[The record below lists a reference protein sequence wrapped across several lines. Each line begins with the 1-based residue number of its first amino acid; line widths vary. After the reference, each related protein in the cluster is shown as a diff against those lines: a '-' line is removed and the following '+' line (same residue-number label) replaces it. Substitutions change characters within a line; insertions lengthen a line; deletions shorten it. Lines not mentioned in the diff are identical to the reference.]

1 MAKGNMFL
9 GFARGKV
16 GDIVFY
22 RQNGEQVSRG
32 RNRHPANP
40 NTLRQQ
46 VQRAVSA
53 SIQRLYSAGQQVFNH
68 SFEGKKVG
76 AENQQEFVRRN
87 MAILRALV
95 VGDINAGNVDAAC
108 RGRVSAPGLSVAV
121 PFDGMM
127 ISSGSLQQLA
137 FSWDEEEGAFSL
149 PEPRRSVSEEI
160 VEQVG
165 AYATRVGLVE
175 GDIYTFVVFG
185 CDPLEGSEL
194 GYYGG
199 EPYSSFAAIYQS
211 FFAFAQMRV
220 KAGATSDTALITS
233 STTLASLFEPSAVGV
248 DLSGLNLVGNMIT
261 AQTIDERAVASVI
274 GCIRSREDSGKRSV
288 SFMHLTRATND
299 WGIASNWLSSAWSA
313 SSRIAGTDLILDGSD
328 FITPT
333 GLIITPSFTFPISVT
348 NLTGNTISFSSP
360 VTVDD
365 IKTRLTFVIDGTDTG
380 NITGTDT
387 LKITV
392 GAVDIISVSLSADGL
407 TLTFGAA
414 IDDGSEF
421 TALNWQ

>member
-1 MAKGNMFL
+1 MLL

-32 RNRHPANP
+32 RNRHPHNP

-76 AENQQEFVRRN
+76 AENQQEFGRRN

-137 FSWDEEEGAFSL
+137 FSWDEQEGHFSL
-149 PEPRRSVSEEI
+149 PEPTRNDSEQI
-160 VEQVG
+160 IEQVG

-175 GDIYTFVVFG
+175 GDIYTFAIFG

-199 EPYSSFAAIYQS
+199 EPYTTYAAVYQP

-220 KAGATSDTALITS
+220 KAGATSDTTLITTT
-233 STTLASLFEPSAVGV
+233 TTLASLFEPSAVGV
-248 DLSGLNLVGNMIT
+248 DLTNLNLVGTSIT
-261 AQTIDERAVASVI
+261 AQAIDVRAVSSVI

-288 SFMHLTRATND
+288 SFMHVTRGTYD

-313 SSRIAGTDLILDGSD
+313 SSRIAGSDLILDGSD

-333 GLIITPSFTFPISVT
+333 GLIITPSFTFPIT
-348 NLTGNTISFSSP
+348 CPNLVGKTLTFSDP

-365 IKTRLTFVIDGTDTG
+365 LKTKLTFSVEGGGTATIAQAGQNLQISFDEG
-380 NITGTDT
+380 YFN
-387 LKITV
+387 TV
-392 GAVDIISVSLSADGL
+392 TLSADGL
-407 TLTFGAA
+407 SVSFGETQGGPTLT
-414 IDDGSEF
+414 S
-421 TALNWQ
+421 LNWQ

>member
-1 MAKGNMFL
+1 MAKGNMLL

-16 GDIVFY
+16 GDVVFY

-32 RNRHPANP
+32 RNKHPHNP

-137 FSWDEEEGAFSL
+137 FSWDEQEGAFSL
-149 PEPRRSVSEEI
+149 PEPVRNESEQI
-160 VEQVG
+160 TEQVG

-175 GDIYTFVVFG
+175 GDIYTFVIFG
-185 CDPLEGSEL
+185 CDPLQGSEL

-199 EPYSSFAAIYQS
+199 EPYTTYAAVFQP

-220 KAGATSDTALITS
+220 KAGATSDTTVITS
-233 STTLASLFEPSAVGV
+233 STTLASLFEPAAVGV
-248 DLSGLNLVGNMIT
+248 DLSGKNLVGSSIT
-261 AQTIDERAVASVI
+261 AQTIDARAVSSVI

-288 SFMHLTRATND
+288 SFMHVTRGTYD

-313 SSRIAGTDLILDGSD
+313 SSRIAGSDLILDGSD

-333 GLIITPSFTFPISVT
+333 GLIITPSFTFPITTT
-348 NLTGNTISFSSP
+348 NLAGASLTFSDP
-360 VTVDD
+360 VTAAE
-365 IKTRLTFVIDGTDTG
+365 IMSKLTFSVEGGGTATVA
-380 NITGTDT
+380 TGTEGMQLYYDSAYFNT
-387 LKITV
+387 
-392 GAVDIISVSLSADGL
+392 VSLSADGL
-407 TLTFGAA
+407 TLTFGETQ
-414 IDDGSEF
+414 GGPTL